1 MVTFL
6 KKVMV
11 LEYPS
16 FLRVVV
22 STANLI
28 YKDYERKTNVLFSQ
42 LSFSSLIKICDF
54 EIGNL
59 VSRFSS

>member
-1 MVTFL
+1 
-6 KKVMV
+6 MV